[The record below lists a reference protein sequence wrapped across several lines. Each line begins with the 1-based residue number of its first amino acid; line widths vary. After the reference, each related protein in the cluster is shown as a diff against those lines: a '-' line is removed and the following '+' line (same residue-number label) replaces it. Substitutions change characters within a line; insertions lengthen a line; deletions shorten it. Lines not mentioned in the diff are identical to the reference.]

1 MSNVR
6 IVVLGVVFVT
16 CAVASVVL
24 DCGGR
29 DGTGFGL
36 IALVLAITLASK

>member
-6 IVVLGVVFVT
+6 TIVLGVVFVT

-24 DCGGR
+24 DRNGG